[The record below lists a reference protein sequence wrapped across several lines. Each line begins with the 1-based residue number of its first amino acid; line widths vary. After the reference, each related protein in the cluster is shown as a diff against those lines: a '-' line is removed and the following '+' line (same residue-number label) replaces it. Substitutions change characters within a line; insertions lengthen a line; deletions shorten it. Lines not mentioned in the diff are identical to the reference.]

1 MENSTTQNTVY
12 SGHQQSS
19 PIRTTPTSPVCISRR
34 PPMSPV
40 CILHVHFCDKN
51 FQFDI
56 VVEIE
61 CILYNIHVFSKT
73 HIPQAEAFQLEF

>member
-1 MENSTTQNTVY
+1 MY
-12 SGHQQSS
+12 
-19 PIRTTPTSPVCISRR
+19 
-34 PPMSPV
+34 
-40 CILHVHFCDKN
+40 LHVHFCHKN